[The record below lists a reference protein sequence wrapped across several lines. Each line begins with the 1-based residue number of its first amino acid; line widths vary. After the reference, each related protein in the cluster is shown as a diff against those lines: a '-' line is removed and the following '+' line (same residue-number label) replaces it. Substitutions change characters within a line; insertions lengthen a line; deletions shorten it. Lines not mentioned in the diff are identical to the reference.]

1 MDIKKELGEKIKRLR
16 NKKGLTQVQLAEKID
31 ISSRNL
37 SKIEL
42 GLSFVK
48 AETLERILESLDVTT
63 EEMFANDHI
72 KSSEEL
78 RDGIEQ
84 YLNKLKNNNLVLEK
98 IYKIIKLLA
107 DDI

>member
-16 NKKGLTQVQLAEKID
+16 NKKGLTQEQLAEKID

-78 RDGIEQ
+78 RDGIDQ

>member
-16 NKKGLTQVQLAEKID
+16 NKKGLTQEQLAEKID

-72 KSSEEL
+72 KNSEEL
-78 RDGIEQ
+78 RAEINQ
-84 YLNKLKNNNLVLEK
+84 YLDKLKNNNLVLEK
-98 IYKIIKLLA
+98 IYKIVKLLS

>member
-16 NKKGLTQVQLAEKID
+16 NKKGLTQEQLAEKID